1 MIMVVKPRI
10 TGSRAQAVRA
20 REKQGGPGTGD
31 APALGTLERNQQLP
45 VASVW
50 KHSDCFGNKWSES
63 EWKQKKDTLVKESA
77 ADCVYNQSDCF
88 GCKYQLL
95 VHNWAKKLCSPSGTG
110 IKKMFPC
117 PSYPNLH
124 SKFANLLL
132 ILLWLAS
139 GPPCDQQM
147 ARAAI
152 TSCLMPKTGS
162 PP

>member
-63 EWKQKKDTLVKESA
+63 EPKPEEEDT
-77 ADCVYNQSDCF
+77 
-88 GCKYQLL
+88 CKRI
-95 VHNWAKKLCSPSGTG
+95 SS
-110 IKKMFPC
+110 
-117 PSYPNLH
+117 
-124 SKFANLLL
+124 
-132 ILLWLAS
+132 
-139 GPPCDQQM
+139 
-147 ARAAI
+147 
-152 TSCLMPKTGS
+152 
-162 PP
+162 